1 MQEKYHD
8 WMHSAGCATTKR
20 VLRTIMDILE
30 DGSGEL
36 SGDELERLGHAW
48 QALHCIEEISH
59 MHADDAHAQEMMAA
73 AKM

>member
-1 MQEKYHD
+1 MNEKYHD

-20 VLRTIMDILE
+20 ILRTIMDILD

-36 SGDELERLGHAW
+36 DSMQLEKLGHAW

-59 MHADDAHAQEMMAA
+59 MHAEEATMDVG
-73 AKM
+73 KPV